1 MAGRPT
7 ERIAA
12 RMNPDQSDMTART
25 VGRYELLSQLGHG
38 GMATVYLARQPG
50 LDRDVAL
57 KELHRFEAADQ
68 HVSSSRFLREARL
81 AGSLQHQN
89 IVTVLEYFEHDQR
102 AYIAMEYLE
111 GGSLRDYLPDLPL
124 PQAMGVLEGLLAAL
138 AHAHSRDVVHRDIK
152 PENILVTAE
161 GHVKLTDFGIARAYN
176 VTRSDSVLTAHGTT
190 IGTPKYMAPEQGTG
204 GEIGPA
210 ADLYSA
216 GIVAYELLV
225 GRVPFDAEDTP
236 LAIVWQHVNDPLPDP
251 RLARPG
257 LDARLCRWLEELL
270 AKKAA
275 DRPPNALAALEAL
288 EEITVDMLGVHWRRE
303 ARLSAPRVTRATAR
317 PLTPP
322 PLEQLPPDATAPP
335 GVRVDEGAQGNT
347 IAPRAQRGHTE
358 LFSPEGRRRRRAA
371 ESEEQPVV
379 RRRRR
384 LIAIAAA
391 VALIAGA
398 ALGVALF
405 AGDDPA
411 PAPPA
416 VATGPSPAARAAAA
430 DRQRYVAALTTIV
443 QRLGRARDPVLARY
457 RAARTSAGQARIATL
472 IGATYRDAAAELS
485 RVKAAPSQADRAALV
500 RAQLRRTARQYGDL
514 ADAAKAHRAA
524 RYRATARAIARGE
537 KRLNRLVAGIP
548 A

>member
-1 MAGRPT
+1 
-7 ERIAA
+7 
-12 RMNPDQSDMTART
+12 MNPDQSDMTART
-25 VGRYELLSQLGHG
+25 VGRYELLSQLGEG

-68 HVSSSRFLREARL
+68 RVSASRFLREAKL

-89 IVTVLEYFEHDQR
+89 IVTVLEYFEHDDR
-102 AYIAMEYLE
+102 PYIAMEYLE

-124 PQAMGVLEGLLAAL
+124 AQAMGVLEGLLAAL
-138 AHAHSRDVVHRDIK
+138 THAHGRDIVHRDIK

-176 VTRSDSVLTAHGTT
+176 LTRSESVLTLHGTT

-251 RLARPG
+251 RLARRD
-257 LDARLCRWLEELL
+257 LDPRLCRWLEELL
-270 AKKAA
+270 AKKAV
-275 DRPPNALAALEAL
+275 DRPPSARAALEAL

-303 ARLSAPRVTRATAR
+303 ARLSAPRVARATAR

-322 PLEQLPPDATAPP
+322 PLEQLPEGAAAPP
-335 GVRVDEGAQGNT
+335 GVRVDDGAQGNT
-347 IAPRAQRGHTE
+347 MQPRAQRGHTE
-358 LFSPEGRRRRRAA
+358 LFSSEGRRRRRAV
-371 ESEEQPVV
+371 ESAEQPVL

-384 LIAIAAA
+384 LVAIAAA
-391 VALIAGA
+391 IALIAGA

-405 AGDDPA
+405 AGEDPA
-411 PAPPA
+411 PAPP

-457 RAARTSAGQARIATL
+457 RAARTSAGQARIADL
-472 IGATYRDAAAELS
+472 IAATYRGAAAELS
-485 RVKAAPSQADRAALV
+485 RVKAHSTQAERAALV

-524 RYRATARAIARGE
+524 RYRAAARAIARGE
-537 KRLNRLVAGIP
+537 KRLNRLVAGMP